1 MYITRDTVHLVSV
14 IYIRLRKDFIMFNI
28 RNISKSS
35 LKYVLLGGGII
46 IAAAASVIIFCI
58 IGDKSKSDITP
69 ISETAYMTIES
80 SGYMAEET
88 SAAGET
94 TNISNTSES
103 SVENISFSDEK
114 TDETTEAAATT
125 YHENENIKIAESTKN
140 TVSDNE
146 TTAIQ
151 SRTEKPAE
159 TWVSETKTYPSLNFS
174 TVETTAAAPSTSPV
188 ESEAATSSEN
198 TTTSS
203 GSDMISISIANSS
216 AYRAYYEEVLLY
228 TNEIRSA
235 AGVSPL
241 VLDDSLC
248 NAASM
253 RSLEMDYAQNM
264 SHTRPDG
271 TSFYTVFKEFNIS
284 YRYSGENIA
293 WGYTSPKS
301 VVEAWKNSPSH
312 YENMISS
319 KFTKLGVGYSQ
330 NSKSPY
336 WTQLFT
342 D

>member
-1 MYITRDTVHLVSV
+1 MYITRETVHLVSV

-88 SAAGET
+88 SAAG
-94 TNISNTSES
+94 
-103 SVENISFSDEK
+103 
-114 TDETTEAAATT
+114 
-125 YHENENIKIAESTKN
+125 
-140 TVSDNE
+140 
-146 TTAIQ
+146 
-151 SRTEKPAE
+151 
-159 TWVSETKTYPSLNFS
+159 
-174 TVETTAAAPSTSPV
+174 
-188 ESEAATSSEN
+188 
-198 TTTSS
+198 
-203 GSDMISISIANSS
+203 
-216 AYRAYYEEVLLY
+216 
-228 TNEIRSA
+228 
-235 AGVSPL
+235 VSPL
-241 VLDDSLC
+241 ILDDSLC

-271 TSFYTVFKEFNIS
+271 RSFYTVFKEFNIS

-330 NSKSPY
+330 NSQSPY